1 MLPKTIESNITLPVL
16 KKYRNKIGLIDRK
29 TQRASVDKWVDML
42 DVRPNDPDMLA
53 MQLSGGNQQKVVLA
67 KWISTEAKILIVD
80 EPTNGV
86 DVGAKAEIH
95 QIIRKLASEG
105 TAVIVISSEPVS
117 YTHLDVYKRQGP
129 VSAGP
134 LCLRMGKQQV
144 RSGDSSVSSGLVKR
158 TPKAAV

>member
-105 TAVIVISSEPVS
+105 TAVIVISSELPEI
-117 YTHLDVYKRQGP
+117 L
-129 VSAGP
+129 
-134 LCLRMGKQQV
+134 
-144 RSGDSSVSSGLVKR
+144 SVSDRILVMRKGR
-158 TPKAAV
+158 IAGEFLNKDLTQEMIMSKAVV